1 MVIMKCIS
9 KGERVKFT
17 FCCFVIGITV
27 DPYRAHV
34 VIITPTVPLNQLDF
48 TPFGGKEV
56 CLLIHSRKDCAKRA
70 NIFGILY
77 YSILIYYI
85 LRYDDVICYIPLS
98 KSTAT
103 SG

>member
-34 VIITPTVPLNQLDF
+34 VIITPTIHLNQLDL
-48 TPFGGKEV
+48 TSCGGKEV
-56 CLLIHSRKDCAKRA
+56 CLLIHSRKDCAKNA

-77 YSILIYYI
+77 YNVLYMHY
-85 LRYDDVICYIPLS
+85 
-98 KSTAT
+98 A
-103 SG
+103 